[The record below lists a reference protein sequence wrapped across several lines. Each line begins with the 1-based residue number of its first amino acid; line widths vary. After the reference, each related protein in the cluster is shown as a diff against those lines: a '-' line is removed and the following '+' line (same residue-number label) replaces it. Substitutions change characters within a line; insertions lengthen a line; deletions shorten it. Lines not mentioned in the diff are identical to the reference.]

1 MKKEA
6 IRQALKSFAQRHQ
19 QNEITFRGVCFDMDG
34 VLYNSMP
41 AHSRSWLETAKEF
54 KLIMCED
61 DCYMFEGQTGVYSI
75 NLLYQ
80 RAFGREATKEEQKAV
95 YARKTELFTQYNDG
109 SVIPNA
115 PKVVEALSALTRVIV
130 TGSSQSSLLGKLNQS
145 YPNAFSPEKIITGLD
160 VKIGKPNPEP
170 YLMGMQKAGT
180 EPWETIVIENA
191 PKGVRSAHSAGCFT
205 IAVNTGP
212 LPDSVLWDEG
222 ADLVFPD
229 MASLLEA
236 IPLLINK

>member
-1 MKKEA
+1 MKEEDIK
-6 IRQALKSFAQRHQ
+6 QALKSFAERHQ
-19 QNEITFRGVCFDMDG
+19 IDKVNFRGVCFDMDG

-41 AHSRSWLETAKEF
+41 AHSRSWQETAKEF
-54 KLIMCED
+54 GLIMNEE

-80 RAFGREATKEEQKAV
+80 RAFGRDATREEQKAV
-95 YARKTELFTQYNDG
+95 YARKTELFNEYNDG

-115 PKVVEALSALTRVIV
+115 PKVVSALDKLTRVIV
-130 TGSSQSSLLGKLNQS
+130 TGSSQSSLLGRLNEA
-145 YPNAFSPEKIITGLD
+145 YPNAFRQELIVTGLD

-170 YLMGMQKAGT
+170 YLMGMQKGGLQAN
-180 EPWETIVIENA
+180 ETIVIENA

-205 IAVNTGP
+205 VAVNTGP
-212 LPDSVLWDEG
+212 LADSILWNEG

-229 MASLLEA
+229 MASLLGA
-236 IPLLINK
+236 IPLLLG